1 MMKNFTEDLICDNV
15 NKLHIN
21 LVAILNFLFIYF
33 FYEKTSKKK
42 TNYDLV

>member
-21 LVAILNFLFIYF
+21 LVAISKVFFLFFIF
-33 FYEKTSKKK
+33 FMQK
-42 TNYDLV
+42 NHQDLV